1 MDLSGVLKPMSVKSN
16 VKREVNQVSKVKS
29 SKRHAE
35 TQPDGIPERTVRLNE
50 KQEVTKPVEGG
61 ISKVHKAKQV
71 KHTLGRKIV
80 APKAFL
86 AKKERRL
93 LRLKSKK
100 HSEVVI
106 KLLPIW
112 EQFRRDDVSKEKRF
126 EFIQEVLK
134 ISKKVIPDLCMA
146 HDTSRILED
155 CVKYGTESQ
164 RWQIFGEV
172 HTNLVMLAK
181 SRYAKFVIL
190 KLIKYGDKQYI
201 LEMFKAFKNLI
212 QRLTQHKFASE
223 VIDTLYNDYATA
235 SQRSEMIQE
244 FYGNRHALR
253 LGEHKLF
260 TLEDTLKLHPD
271 KSAVILDNLTKILIN
286 LVSKGLNKYSIVQH
300 LLLEYL
306 RNAVSFSKA
315 SSIPVNMKAS
325 MNTSQPSETIVPYI
339 VDEPIDCK
347 DEDAIPKSFH
357 DNFTTLI
364 ENLIDGQIVPML
376 HTRDGVRAALRILWA
391 CSPQK
396 RKILVKGLKTCVQN
410 IAFNEHGHLF
420 IIGLIDSVDDIVL
433 LQKTIFREILDD
445 LELFV
450 MHPNARKVLLYMLS
464 PRDRRHFCP
473 QLINSI
479 LVPGDTSIYTKKL
492 LGVRA
497 MEMRQLQSMMLPA
510 LLKLVNHKLVELFIG
525 DSLSEVGLLTS
536 KDLGRL
542 VLLSEI
548 LEKSAPHNL
557 NVDIVLP
564 MYKRTNDDTRVQFG
578 NWIISPKDLSF
589 YKTSR
594 RLALEKLV
602 THILVP
608 EFNPTGNDDDDD
620 KEEKTHSKQHQ
631 QSQKRNH
638 DDLRLSRHKLAV
650 SLVEAYLAKQK
661 NPKVKSF
668 FTGRESLSDN
678 EEQETNQHM
687 SIDETFTMSQSSSKP
702 FIERPEGAYLI
713 RRLLKMEKTTEDF
726 TFARLIIKRVP
737 AENFQSWI
745 KCNRTCY
752 ILVNLWELGD
762 EDICDALKEALNPV
776 VETLKISP
784 LSGAKILYNHLN
796 QQ

>member
-1 MDLSGVLKPMSVKSN
+1 
-16 VKREVNQVSKVKS
+16 
-29 SKRHAE
+29 
-35 TQPDGIPERTVRLNE
+35 
-50 KQEVTKPVEGG
+50 
-61 ISKVHKAKQV
+61 
-71 KHTLGRKIV
+71 
-80 APKAFL
+80 
-86 AKKERRL
+86 
-93 LRLKSKK
+93 
-100 HSEVVI
+100 
-106 KLLPIW
+106 
-112 EQFRRDDVSKEKRF
+112 
-126 EFIQEVLK
+126 
-134 ISKKVIPDLCMA
+134 MA

-201 LEMFKAFKNLI
+201 LEMFKAFKNRI

-271 KSAVILDNLTKILIN
+271 KSAMILDNLTKILIN

-315 SSIPVNMKAS
+315 QSIPVNVKAS

-339 VDEPIDCK
+339 VDEPVDCK

-464 PRDRRHFCP
+464 PRDRRNFCP

-497 MEMRQLQSMMLPA
+497 MEMRQLQSMILPA

-620 KEEKTHSKQHQ
+620 DDDKEEKTHSKQHQ

-687 SIDETFTMSQSSSKP
+687 SIDETFTMNQCSSKP

-713 RRLLKMEKTTEDF
+713 RRLLKMEKTTEYF
-726 TFARLIIKRVP
+726 TFARLIIKHVP
-737 AENFQSWI
+737 DENFQSWI

-752 ILVNLWELGD
+752 ILV
-762 EDICDALKEALNPV
+762 K
-776 VETLKISP
+776 
-784 LSGAKILYNHLN
+784 
-796 QQ
+796 

>member
-1 MDLSGVLKPMSVKSN
+1 MSVKSK
-16 VKREVNQVSKVKS
+16 VKKEASQVSKVKLG
-29 SKRHAE
+29 KRHAE
-35 TQPDGIPERTVRLNE
+35 TQPDGIPKKTVRLN
-50 KQEVTKPVEGG
+50 KKLEVTKPAEGG
-61 ISKVHKAKQV
+61 VPKVQKTKQV
-71 KHTLGRKIV
+71 KHKLSKKT
-80 APKAFL
+80 ATQKAFL

-112 EQFRRDDVSKEKRF
+112 EQFRRDDLSKEKRF
-126 EFIQEVLK
+126 EFIQEVLTV
-134 ISKKVIPDLCMA
+134 SKKVIPDLCMA

-164 RWQIFGEV
+164 RWQIFSEV
-172 HTNLVMLAK
+172 HPNLVILAK

-201 LEMFKAFKNLI
+201 LEMFKAFKNRI
-212 QRLTQHKFASE
+212 QRLTQHKYASE

-235 SQRSEMIQE
+235 SQRSEMMQE

-271 KSAVILDNLTKILIN
+271 KSTVILNNLTRILIN

-306 RNAVSFSKA
+306 RNAASFSKA
-315 SSIPVNMKAS
+315 SSTPVNEKAS

-339 VDEPIDCK
+339 INEPVDCK
-347 DEDAIPKSFH
+347 DEDIIPKSFH

-364 ENLIDGQIVPML
+364 ENLINGQIVPML
-376 HTRDGVRAALRILWA
+376 HTRDGVRAALRILWM

-420 IIGLIDSVDDIVL
+420 IIGLIDSVDDIIL

-492 LGVRA
+492 LGVRT
-497 MEMRQLQSMMLPA
+497 MEMRQSQSMMLPA
-510 LLKLVNHKLVELFIG
+510 LLNLVNDKLVELFIG

-542 VLLSEI
+542 VLLTEI
-548 LEKSAPHNL
+548 LDKSAPHNL
-557 NVDIVLP
+557 DVDIVLP

-578 NWIISPKDLSF
+578 SCTISPTDLST
-589 YKTSR
+589 YKVSR
-594 RLALEKLV
+594 KLALEKLV
-602 THILVP
+602 THVLVP
-608 EFNPTGNDDDDD
+608 EFNPTGNDDDED
-620 KEEKTHSKQHQ
+620 KEKTKS
-631 QSQKRNH
+631 KRNH
-638 DDLRLSRHKLAV
+638 NDLRLSRHKLAI

-668 FTGRESLSDN
+668 FTGKESLSDN
-678 EEQETNQHM
+678 EEQENDQHM
-687 SIDETFTMSQSSSKP
+687 SVDETFSMNKSSSKP
-702 FIERPEGAYLI
+702 FIERPEGVYLI
-713 RRLLKMEKTTEDF
+713 RRLLQLEKATKNF
-726 TFARLIIKRVP
+726 TFARLIMKRVP

-762 EDICDALKEALNPV
+762 AKICNALKEALNPV

-784 LSGAKILYNHLN
+784 LSGAKILYNHFN